1 MRKLISSLQRLKS
14 NDSKTKPKRKGR
26 FQSIITRSNETRPP
40 KRKRKII
47 KSYLKSRYE
56 NTKLLKAPK

>member
-14 NDSKTKPKRKGR
+14 NESKTKPKRKGR

-40 KRKRKII
+40 KKKKII